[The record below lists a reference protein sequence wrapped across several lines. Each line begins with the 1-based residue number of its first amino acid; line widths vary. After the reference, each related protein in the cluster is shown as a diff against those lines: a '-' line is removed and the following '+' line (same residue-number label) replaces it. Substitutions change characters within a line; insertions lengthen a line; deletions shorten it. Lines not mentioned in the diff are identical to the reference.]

1 MMTLFYFFLTLFI
14 FFYMVENNYVT
25 QVIFEGWNN
34 QKEII
39 IEFNISNSNF
49 IPTD

>member
-1 MMTLFYFFLTLFI
+1 MMTLFYFFYTFY

-25 QVIFEGWNN
+25 QVIFGGWNN

-39 IEFNISNSNF
+39 IEFNIS
-49 IPTD
+49 